1 MQTTQKI
8 NFDDTEVAFSAKS
21 NQVLRKAYLIFATL
35 NKNWLV
41 STGTTLVKVAFKL
54 HLPVKWIVKKTVFE
68 HFCGGETIQ
77 DCNKTIE
84 QLAAF
89 GIGTI
94 LDYSV
99 EGEKTEKGFE
109 ATATEI
115 LLTIH
120 KAENNPDIPFCV
132 FKVTG
137 IASTELLEKVQSKKP
152 LSPEETEAF
161 DRVRARVDKICKAAA
176 THQVKIFID
185 GEESWIQDPIDALAY
200 EMMEKY
206 NREEV
211 IVFNT
216 YQMYRWAS
224 LGALAKAYEH
234 GQANGYRVGAKL
246 VRGAYMEKERERAN
260 EMGYPDPIQPDKAAT
275 DQDYNHA
282 LRFCMDHISSMEL
295 CSGSHN
301 EFSNQLLTELMDEAG
316 LAPGDKRVWFAQL
329 YGMSDN
335 ISFSLAKAG
344 FNVAKYVPY
353 GPVASVMPYL
363 IRRAEENTSIAGQ
376 SSREYLL
383 VKKEMQRRKMAGAF

>member
-152 LSPEETEAF
+152 LSPEEKDAF

-176 THQVKIFID
+176 NHHVKIFID
-185 GEESWIQDPIDALAY
+185 GEESWIQDPIDTLAY

-246 VRGAYMEKERERAN
+246 VRGAYMEKERERAH

-282 LRFCMDHISSMEL
+282 LRFCMDHIGSMEL